1 MGKWQAVTL
10 RAARHLHPSITA
22 NLPAIMHPPAS
33 SGYLLLSRGQWD
45 KASDKAEIEAAID
58 RFYAWYESNLEKGVF
73 KPGSRLTTDAAL
85 VTRDGIRT
93 DGPFAE
99 GKEVIGGYW
108 IIVAESLAAASSIAA
123 ESPVLEHGIRYE
135 IRPLESERGSVYRQ
149 TNETPAP

>member
-1 MGKWQAVTL
+1 MNP
-10 RAARHLHPSITA
+10 PS
-22 NLPAIMHPPAS
+22 S
-33 SGYLLLSRGQWD
+33 EYLLLSRGQWD
-45 KASDKAEIEAAID
+45 KASSKADIEEAIG
-58 RFYAWYESNLEKGVF
+58 RFYAWYESNLEKGIF

-108 IIVAESLAAASSIAA
+108 IIVAESLAAASAIALQ
-123 ESPVLEHGIRYE
+123 SPVLPHGLSYE
-135 IRPLESERGSVYRQ
+135 IRPLESQRGSAYRQ